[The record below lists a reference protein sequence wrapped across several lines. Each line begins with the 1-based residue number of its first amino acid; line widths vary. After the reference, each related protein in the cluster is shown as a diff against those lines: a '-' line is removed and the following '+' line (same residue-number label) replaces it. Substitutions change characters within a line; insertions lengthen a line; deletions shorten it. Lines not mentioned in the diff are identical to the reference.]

1 MAFLEAE
8 GSKCLGQGG
17 VPNKSSPSE
26 ITGPL
31 KKKLPGSVDLPA
43 FHFQV

>member
-8 GSKCLGQGG
+8 GFKCLGQGG

-26 ITGPL
+26 NTGPF
-31 KKKLPGSVDLPA
+31 KKKNDQGL
-43 FHFQV
+43 

>member
-8 GSKCLGQGG
+8 GFKCLGQGG

-26 ITGPL
+26 NTGPL
-31 KKKLPGSVDLPA
+31 KKMIMVCRPA

>member
-17 VPNKSSPSE
+17 VPNKSSPLE
-26 ITGPL
+26 NTGP
-31 KKKLPGSVDLPA
+31 
-43 FHFQV
+43 